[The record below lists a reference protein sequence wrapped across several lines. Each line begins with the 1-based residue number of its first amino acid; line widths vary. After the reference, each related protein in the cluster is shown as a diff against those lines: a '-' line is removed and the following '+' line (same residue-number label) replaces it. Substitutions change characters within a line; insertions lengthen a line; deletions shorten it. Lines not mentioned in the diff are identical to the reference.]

1 MEVPVKLRLNLTVVL
16 ALIVAALAVFQFSN
30 AGSRFGNVSPALL
43 ILVAA
48 LLGARY
54 AVKRQKE
61 KRAELLKA
69 VPRRPLG
76 ISDDSSE

>member
-1 MEVPVKLRLNLTVVL
+1 MKLRLNLTVAL
-16 ALIVAALAVFQFSN
+16 ALIAAGLAVVQFAN
-30 AGSRFGNVSPALL
+30 VGPRLGGVSPVLL
-43 ILVAA
+43 VLVAA

-61 KRAELLKA
+61 KRAELLKS

-76 ISDDSSE
+76 ISEDEPPKWTS